1 MHGTRHC
8 NLKVFTLLQ
17 SFYNKVLVS
26 EWEKRIPKID
36 NLFTA
41 AFFLYAL
48 KFGEATETFVGEE
61 NELFPSDSQDESS
74 AEGLS
79 EESET

>member
-41 AFFLYAL
+41 AFFLYTL
-48 KFGEATETFVGEE
+48 KFGEAAETFVGEE
-61 NELFPSDSQDESS
+61 DELFPSDWEDEST
-74 AEGLS
+74 AEDLP